1 MIPEIDEGEAVELT
15 DVSKP
20 EGVSL
25 PSSLVPIVGYLKTPI
40 FTLTNCNALKGE
52 GIGYQLLNF
61 LVFFYEL
68 SWLL

>member
-25 PSSLVPIVGYLKTPI
+25 HSSLVPIAGYFKTPI
-40 FTLTNCNALKGE
+40 VIFILSTLVRVL
-52 GIGYQLLNF
+52 GISG
-61 LVFFYEL
+61 L
-68 SWLL
+68 SLWSCFVL